1 MRMLYSQ
8 QAWFSEPVPNGRAG
22 SRESGDWDR
31 LYVAAA
37 LRVLTLVFACAS
49 AVDSASQAES
59 DHSLLAGEL
68 QAEIQKA
75 QPDRYLLLLQACI
88 DNAVKYAAEK
98 KCKPEENPFH
108 LLLVSC
114 AGPEQPAQL
123 RVAVVK
129 AVTSLVP
136 GGNVYMDGVRVL
148 FPWLGTET
156 EKFRFALRDGLLA
169 AVSSSPDEFTGLLE
183 KVITGTDASRPQ
195 VEDAGY
201 ILWARDPAR
210 TVDCLIQ
217 GLVTREKTARDCAA
231 HHWVLADYL
240 HHREASAELWEKY
253 WRENRGALTALRET
267 HFLRARVIEE
277 VVALWDEC
285 CQALRNSAS
294 DEASV
299 AAHWQFGRRGIDS
312 PWTAVRERAC
322 RELAALSGKAAP
334 DPKKKA
340 LLEAQIP
347 VLLDVLG
354 AGAAPRYEPL
364 AVRMEALRALQT
376 LRPVAV
382 SSEAVAKFLSEA
394 VAKGVHERPFRIGAL
409 KAAGELGMEA
419 LRGPI
424 CRIVLKG
431 TDEAELDVLA
441 EALGALGK
449 IGFIA
454 DGLDAELTQGLVD
467 ALFDLYAQEESRPGA
482 DAEALRQVLV
492 RTLGKIGGQTN
503 RVDDVKAFL
512 RKLLETTI
520 DKNPAMAVFV
530 INAFGELS
538 DKDLLAD
545 LSAVIAQRTKLGPNV
560 VQAAVNAVWLIGSS
574 NKPEALE
581 RAVGVYAAYIEGGD
595 AALTEALTQKVV
607 FLCRGSI
614 AKTGVIASELARQK
628 RFKSAV
634 DILGADDIA
643 KLRQSVLLDG
653 TEKDVESLWS
663 VERVYLAGLEAL
675 EQFDLCAAG
684 IQKLETSKR
693 AGELAAFAGKD
704 TLKQQA
710 ERVKSKK
717 EFVVAVAGGRAA
729 EIAAAFKA
737 LIKADASVAPW
748 ALGKVSE
755 SSAAAQVIDLLA
767 KDAELPEAVREK
779 MAPGKK

>member
-1 MRMLYSQ
+1 M
-8 QAWFSEPVPNGRAG
+8 
-22 SRESGDWDR
+22 
-31 LYVAAA
+31 AAA
-37 LRVLTLVFACAS
+37 FRVLTVVFSCACAC
-49 AVDSASQAES
+49 AADIPAQAES
-59 DHSLLAGEL
+59 NHAVLAAEL

-123 RVAVVK
+123 RIAVVK
-129 AVTSLVP
+129 AVTSIVP
-136 GGNVYMDGVRVL
+136 GGSVYLDGVRML

-156 EKFRFALRDGLLA
+156 ERFRTVLRDGLLA
-169 AVSSSPDEFTGLLE
+169 AVSSSPNEFTAQLE
-183 KVITGTDASRPQ
+183 KLLTGTEASRPQ

-210 TVDCLIQ
+210 TVDCLIE
-217 GLVTREKTARDCAA
+217 GLTAREKAGRDAAA

-240 HHREASAELWEKY
+240 HHREAGAEPWDKY
-253 WRENRGALTALRET
+253 WRENRSALPALRET

-285 CQALRNSAS
+285 CQALRNSVG
-294 DEASV
+294 DEASA
-299 AAHWQFGRRGIDS
+299 AAHWQLGRRGIDS
-312 PWTAVRERAC
+312 PWAAVRERAC
-322 RELAALSGKAAP
+322 RELAVLSAKAGP
-334 DPKKKA
+334 DAKKKA

-364 AVRMEALRALQT
+364 AVRMEALRALET
-376 LRPVAV
+376 LRPVAAGN
-382 SSEAVAKFLSEA
+382 EAVAKFLSDA
-394 VAKGVHERPFRIGAL
+394 VARGAHERPFRIGAL

-431 TDEAELDVLA
+431 TDEAGLDVLA
-441 EALGALGK
+441 AALAALGK

-454 DGLDAELTQGLVD
+454 DGLDVELTHGLVD
-467 ALFDLYAQEESRPGA
+467 ALFDLHAQEENRPGA
-482 DAEALRQVLV
+482 DAEAFRQVLV

-512 RKLLETTI
+512 RKLLEKTL

-545 LSAVIAQRTKLGPNV
+545 LSAVIAQRTKLSPNV
-560 VQAAVNAVWLIGSS
+560 VQAAVNAVWIIGSS
-574 NKPEALE
+574 KKPEALD
-581 RAVGVYAAYIEGGD
+581 RAAGVYAAYLEAGD
-595 AALTEALTQKVV
+595 AAFTETLTQKVV

-614 AKTGVIASELARQK
+614 ANTGVVALELARQK

-634 DILGADDIA
+634 DILGGDDIA
-643 KLRQSVLLDG
+643 KLRQAVLLDG
-653 TEKDVESLWS
+653 TEKDVENLWK
-663 VERVYLAGLEAL
+663 VERVYLAALEAL

-693 AGELAAFAGKD
+693 AAEFAVIAGKD

-717 EFVVAVAGGRAA
+717 EFLVAVAGGKAA

-737 LIKADASVAPW
+737 LIKADASVVPW
-748 ALGKVSE
+748 GLGKIAE
-755 SSAAAQVIDLLA
+755 SSAAAAVNDLLA
-767 KDAELPEAVREK
+767 KDPEMPEAVREK
-779 MAPGKK
+779 MAPNQQ